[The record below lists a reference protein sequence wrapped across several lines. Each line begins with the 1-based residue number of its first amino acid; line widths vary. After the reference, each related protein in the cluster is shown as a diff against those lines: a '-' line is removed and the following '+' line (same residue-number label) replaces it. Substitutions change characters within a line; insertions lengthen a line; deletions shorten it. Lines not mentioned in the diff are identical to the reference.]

1 MAAASFTYAVQT
13 SSVTGLPMI
22 SEDQNTLTIW
32 FTLVAA
38 GVYAAGGIPIDFTQL
53 FAALAAAPGASLPTG
68 AAPLTPVTLESSRTP
83 GQANLYDYHF
93 VPGSPSTP
101 SNGMVQIFTGA
112 AAQTGM
118 TELSAG
124 ALPAGV
130 TADTISGKV
139 TFPKL

>member
-53 FAALAAAPGASLPTG
+53 FAALAAAPGASLPTN
-68 AAPLTPVTLESSRTP
+68 AAPLTPVSLESSLSP
-83 GQANLYDYHF
+83 GAANLYVYHF
-93 VPGSPSTP
+93 VPGSPSNP
-101 SNGMVQIFTGA
+101 SNGKVQILTGA
-112 AAQTGM
+112 AAQTGL
-118 TELSAG
+118 TELTAG

-130 TADTISGKV
+130 TADIISGKV

>member
-53 FAALAAAPGASLPTG
+53 FAALAAAPGASLPTN
-68 AAPLTPVTLESSRTP
+68 AAPLTPVSLESS
-83 GQANLYDYHF
+83 
-93 VPGSPSTP
+93 
-101 SNGMVQIFTGA
+101 
-112 AAQTGM
+112 
-118 TELSAG
+118 LSRC
-124 ALPAGV
+124 
-130 TADTISGKV
+130 GKS
-139 TFPKL
+139 L